1 MYDFKHSLVPTNGIK
16 LHIVEKGEGP
26 LVIMCHGSPGLWY
39 SWRHQIEAF
48 AKAGYRAVA
57 MDQRGYGQSDRPMNV
72 RDYGHDIIL
81 QDMLG
86 LQDALGE
93 EKAVWI
99 GQDFGS
105 PIAWNMAVRHSER
118 VAAVASLCV
127 SYDSRETPSPL
138 STYADIAKKHFIH
151 FHYFQEIGPAEKEFY
166 DNPELWLKRLYWALS
181 GEGSLL
187 DWEKFPSEGNGYLD
201 VLAEPEKGL
210 PWAWLNQDDMDYIV
224 SEYMRGD
231 ETTSYIGSLNSYRAA
246 DINWE
251 LAKPYIGV
259 KVEQPA
265 FFMAGADDPAIKM
278 IGMDQIDKMKILV
291 PDLRG
296 SILVPGAGHHVQ
308 QEAPEV
314 VNNELIN
321 FLDALNLK

>member
-1 MYDFKHSLVPTNGIK
+1 MDNFKHSLIDTNGIK
-16 LHIVEKGEGP
+16 LHIAEKGEGP
-26 LVIMCHGSPGLWY
+26 LVIMCHGFPGLCY

-48 AKAGYRAVA
+48 ANAGYRAVA
-57 MDQRGYGQSDRPMNV
+57 MDQRGYGQSDRPLEV
-72 RDYGHDIIL
+72 KDYGHDVIL
-81 QDMLG
+81 KDMLG

-93 EKAVWI
+93 ETAVWI

-127 SYDSRETPSPL
+127 SYDSREMPSPL
-138 STYADIAKKHFIH
+138 SIYASIAKKHFIH
-151 FHYFQEIGPAEKEFY
+151 FHYFQEIGPPEKEFY
-166 DNPELWLKRLYWALS
+166 DQPELFLTRLYWALS

-201 VLAEPEKGL
+201 VLADPAIDL
-210 PWAWLNQDDMDYIV
+210 PWSWLEKEDMDYIV
-224 SEYMRGD
+224 SEFMRGD
-231 ETTSYIGSLNSYRAA
+231 EASACIGGLNSYRAA

-251 LAKPYIGV
+251 LSKPYIGS

-265 FFMAGADDPAIKM
+265 FFMAGAEDPALQV
-278 IGMDQIDKMKILV
+278 IGMDQIDRMKALV

-308 QEAPEV
+308 QEAHEIV
-314 VNNELIN
+314 SKELIG
-321 FLDALNLK
+321 FLNSLNL